1 MTRRVSVYSS
11 RLMDSPEV
19 EATLGRAILPIW
31 LALEVANI
39 AERLPRSGVDVV
51 IRVVE
56 P

>member
-11 RLMDSPEV
+11 RLMGSPEV
-19 EATLGRAILPIW
+19 EATVGRVILPTW
-31 LALEVANI
+31 LALEIALI
-39 AERLPRSGVDVV
+39 AERLPRSGVGVV